1 MGQYHVIA
9 SKNYNWKMLDFEV
22 DMKKVADYFKRG
34 SIDIME
40 FEAIME
46 VCKHVVI
53 YFFQNSHSEFIRQQ
67 TNKVT
72 HDLAWIATF
81 RAILHVFIDV
91 PSCIT

>member
-9 SKNYNWKMLDFEV
+9 SKNYNWQMLDFEV

-46 VCKHVVI
+46 VCKHCCNL
-53 YFFQNSHSEFIRQQ
+53 FFSKLS
-67 TNKVT
+67 
-72 HDLAWIATF
+72 
-81 RAILHVFIDV
+81 
-91 PSCIT
+91 